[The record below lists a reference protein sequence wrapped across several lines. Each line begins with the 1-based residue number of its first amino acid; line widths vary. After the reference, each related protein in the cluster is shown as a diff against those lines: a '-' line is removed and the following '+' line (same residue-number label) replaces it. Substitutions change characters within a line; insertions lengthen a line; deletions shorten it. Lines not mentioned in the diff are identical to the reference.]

1 MSLGYWRRL
10 AASITIMVLV
20 SFAWMPT
27 VGAGSPASWG
37 GRVFDGDRATPRE
50 GVVVSLRSDAG
61 QASVRSEPT
70 RADGAFLIESMPPGT
85 YTLTVETGE
94 GVFVSSEPLNLQPG
108 SNTPLALSLR
118 PAAGYS
124 ASQEHGFGGDE
135 GFPRL
140 VQYFVGGACVIF
152 ALLVLDK
159 IFEDSSSEPTSTVV
173 LTTG

>member
-1 MSLGYWRRL
+1 MSPGNWRRL
-10 AASITIMVLV
+10 AASITIVVLV
-20 SFAWMPT
+20 SFASMPT

-37 GRVFDGDRATPRE
+37 GRVFDGDRSTPRE

-70 RADGAFLIESMPPGT
+70 RADGTFLIAGMPSGT
-85 YTLTVETGE
+85 YTLAVETGQ
-94 GVFVSSEPLNLQPG
+94 GVFVASEPLNLQPG

-124 ASQEHGFGGDE
+124 ASQEHGFGGDD

-140 VQYFVGGACVIF
+140 VQYFVGGAVVVF

-159 IFEDSSSEPTSTVV
+159 IFEDNSEQTSTVV

>member
-1 MSLGYWRRL
+1 MSPGYWRRL
-10 AASITIMVLV
+10 AASITILVLV
-20 SFAWMPT
+20 SFASMPT

-70 RADGAFLIESMPPGT
+70 RADGAFFIESMPSGT
-85 YTLTVETGE
+85 YTLAVETEE

-108 SNTPLALSLR
+108 PNTPLALSLR
-118 PAAGYS
+118 PAGYS
-124 ASQEHGFGGDE
+124 ASQEHGFGDDDE
-135 GFPRL
+135 FPKVL
-140 VQYFVGGACVIF
+140 GYFVGGT
-152 ALLVLDK
+152 VLISSLYILHK
-159 IFEDSSSEPTSTVV
+159 IFEDDQEQTGTVV